1 MDGINRKIGI
11 KELWKIRWHREW
23 PAIELSAIEWSEWME
38 NLSEAFLKPGNPDCI
53 ARPCR
58 PSVQL
63 FLPSPPKK

>member
-38 NLSEAFLKPGNPDCI
+38 NLSEAF
-53 ARPCR
+53 
-58 PSVQL
+58 
-63 FLPSPPKK
+63 